1 MASRLQKIRLG
12 DLLIQNGIITAEQLD
27 MTLIQQRRSGRKLG
41 QELIAQHLVTEESL
55 LTFLASQ
62 LHLERIDLSQQAL
75 DPQLVL
81 RLPESL
87 ARRYRAIPVQDRGEH
102 YVVGMADP
110 TDLPALDA
118 ISRAMGKPV
127 EMALISES
135 QLLHILPQL
144 YGAVSK
150 SAELREALGDTV
162 TTTTSAPP
170 PILESSAEDAP
181 IVRLLNAVFTDAA
194 RLRASDIHF
203 EPEES
208 GLRVRL
214 RVDGVLR
221 EHLRVDGRL
230 MPLIASKLKVMANLD
245 IAERRLPQ
253 DGRMHLELEGKAYDV
268 RMATMPVQDGES
280 VVLRLLDQQT
290 VLLRFNELG
299 MPRNIETSLQDI
311 MHRPYGLFLVTG
323 PTGSGK
329 STTLYAALNEI
340 NSVERKIFTVEDPV
354 EYRLQGIS
362 QVQVH
367 PRIGLDFARVLR
379 TILRQDPDVIM
390 VGEIRDH
397 ETAEIAARAALTG
410 HLVLATLHTN
420 DAVGAFTRLQELEVE
435 PFLIGSAVLG
445 VMAQRLVRRICPS
458 CKAEDKEVSPA
469 ERAAFADRLGVPPDF
484 VTFFRGKGCNTCNFT
499 GYRGRQPVFEL
510 IRMAPSLRGAI
521 LGNSRAAL
529 LEAANQQQQFTL
541 LREEAMR
548 LVWEGITTLAEMVR
562 VTSDAE
568 GH

>member
-12 DLLIQNGIITAEQLD
+12 DLLVQNGIITAAQLD
-27 MTLIQQRRSGRKLG
+27 MALTQQRESGRKLG
-41 QELIAQHLVTEESL
+41 QELIAQHLVTEEDL
-55 LTFLASQ
+55 LNFLARQ
-62 LHLERIDLSQQAL
+62 LHLERIDLSRQAL
-75 DPQLVL
+75 DPQLVSQ
-81 RLPESL
+81 LPESL
-87 ARRYRAIPVQDRGEH
+87 ARRYRAIPLRDQGER

-127 EMALISES
+127 TLALISETE
-135 QLLHILPQL
+135 LLRVLPQL

-150 SAELREALGDTV
+150 SAELRDALGDTV
-162 TTTTSAPP
+162 NTPVSPP
-170 PILESSAEDAP
+170 LLESSAEDAP
-181 IVRLLNAVFTDAA
+181 VVRLLNAVFTDAA
-194 RLRASDIHF
+194 RLQASDIHF

-221 EHLRVDGRL
+221 EHLRLDSRL
-230 MPLIASKLKVMANLD
+230 TPLIASKLKVMANLD

-253 DGRMHLELEGKAYDV
+253 DGRMHLALEGKAYDV

-510 IRMAPSLRGAI
+510 IRMAPSLRAAI

-529 LEAANQQQQFTL
+529 LEAANRQQQFTL

>member
-12 DLLIQNGIITAEQLD
+12 DLLVQNGIITAAQLD
-27 MTLIQQRRSGRKLG
+27 MALTQQRESGRKLG
-41 QELIAQHLVTEESL
+41 QELIAQHLVTEEDL
-55 LTFLASQ
+55 LNFLARQ
-62 LHLERIDLSQQAL
+62 LHLERIDLSRQAL
-75 DPQLVL
+75 DPQLVSQ
-81 RLPESL
+81 LPESL
-87 ARRYRAIPVQDRGEH
+87 ARRYRAIPLRDQGER

-127 EMALISES
+127 KLALISETE
-135 QLLHILPQL
+135 LLRVLPQL

-150 SAELREALGDTV
+150 SAELRDALGDTV
-162 TTTTSAPP
+162 NTSAPP
-170 PILESSAEDAP
+170 PLLESSAEDAP
-181 IVRLLNAVFTDAA
+181 VVRLLNAVFTDAA
-194 RLRASDIHF
+194 RLQASDIHF

-221 EHLRVDGRL
+221 EHLRLDSRL
-230 MPLIASKLKVMANLD
+230 TPLIASKLKVMANLD

-253 DGRMHLELEGKAYDV
+253 DGRMHLALEGKAYDV

-510 IRMAPSLRGAI
+510 IRMAPSLRAAI

-529 LEAANQQQQFTL
+529 LEAANRQQQFTL

>member
-12 DLLIQNGIITAEQLD
+12 DLLVQNGIITAAQLD
-27 MTLIQQRRSGRKLG
+27 MALTQQRGSGRKLG
-41 QELIAQHLVTEESL
+41 QELIAQHLVTEEDL
-55 LTFLASQ
+55 LNFLARQ
-62 LHLERIDLSQQAL
+62 LHLERIDLSRQAL
-75 DPQLVL
+75 DPQLVS

-87 ARRYRAIPVQDRGEH
+87 ARRYRAIPLRDQGER

-127 EMALISES
+127 KLALISETE
-135 QLLHILPQL
+135 LLRVLPQL

-150 SAELREALGDTV
+150 SAELRDALGDTV
-162 TTTTSAPP
+162 NTPVSPP
-170 PILESSAEDAP
+170 LLESSAEDAP
-181 IVRLLNAVFTDAA
+181 VVRLLNAIFTDAA
-194 RLRASDIHF
+194 RLQASDIHF

-221 EHLRVDGRL
+221 EHLRLDSRL
-230 MPLIASKLKVMANLD
+230 TPLIASKLKVMANLD

-253 DGRMHLELEGKAYDV
+253 DGRTHLALEGKAYDV

-290 VLLRFNELG
+290 ALLHFNELG
-299 MPRNIETSLQDI
+299 MPGNVEASLQNI
-311 MHRPYGLFLVTG
+311 MHRPHGLFLVTG

-340 NSVERKIFTVEDPV
+340 NTVERKIFTVEDPV

-420 DAVGAFTRLQELEVE
+420 DAVGAFPRLQELEVE

-458 CKAEDKEVSPA
+458 CKTEDKEVSPA
-469 ERAAFADRLGVPPDF
+469 ERAAFAARLGVPPDF
-484 VTFFRGKGCNTCNFT
+484 VTFFCGKGCNTCNFT

-510 IRMAPSLRGAI
+510 IRMDPLLRAAI

-568 GH
+568 EY

>member
-12 DLLIQNGIITAEQLD
+12 DLLVQNGIITAAQLD
-27 MTLIQQRRSGRKLG
+27 MALTQQRGSGRKLG
-41 QELIAQHLVTEESL
+41 QELIAQHLVTEEAL
-55 LTFLASQ
+55 LNFLARQ
-62 LHLERIDLSQQAL
+62 LHLERIDLSRQAL
-75 DPQLVL
+75 DPQLVS

-87 ARRYRAIPVQDRGEH
+87 ARRYRAIPLRDQGER

-110 TDLPALDA
+110 TDVPALDA

-127 EMALISES
+127 KLALISETE
-135 QLLHILPQL
+135 LLRVLPQL

-150 SAELREALGDTV
+150 SAELRDALGDTV
-162 TTTTSAPP
+162 NTSAPP
-170 PILESSAEDAP
+170 PLLESSAEDAP
-181 IVRLLNAVFTDAA
+181 VVRLLNAVFTDAA
-194 RLRASDIHF
+194 RLQASDIHF

-221 EHLRVDGRL
+221 EHLRLDSRL
-230 MPLIASKLKVMANLD
+230 TPLIASKLKVMTNLD

-253 DGRMHLELEGKAYDV
+253 DGRMHLALEGKAYDV

-290 VLLRFNELG
+290 ALLHFHELG
-299 MPRNIETSLQDI
+299 MPGNVEASLRNI

-340 NSVERKIFTVEDPV
+340 NTVERKIFTVEDPV

-420 DAVGAFTRLQELEVE
+420 DAVGAFPRLQELEVE

-458 CKAEDKEVSPA
+458 CKTEDKDVSPA
-469 ERAAFADRLGVPPDF
+469 ERAVFAARLGVPPDF
-484 VTFFRGKGCNTCNFT
+484 VTFFCGKGCNTCNFT

-510 IRMAPSLRGAI
+510 IRMDPLLRAAI

-529 LEAANQQQQFTL
+529 LDAANQQQQFTL

-568 GH
+568 ED

>member
-12 DLLIQNGIITAEQLD
+12 DLLVQNGIITSAQLD
-27 MTLIQQRRSGRKLG
+27 MALTQQRESGRKLG
-41 QELIAQHLVTEESL
+41 QELIAQHLVIEEDL
-55 LTFLASQ
+55 LNFLARQ
-62 LHLERIDLSQQAL
+62 LHLERIDLSRQAL
-75 DPQLVL
+75 DPQLVSQ
-81 RLPESL
+81 LPESL
-87 ARRYRAIPVQDRGEH
+87 ARRYRAIPLRDQGER

-127 EMALISES
+127 KLALISETE
-135 QLLHILPQL
+135 LLRVLPQL

-150 SAELREALGDTV
+150 SAELRDALGDTV
-162 TTTTSAPP
+162 NTSAPP
-170 PILESSAEDAP
+170 PLLESSAEDAP
-181 IVRLLNAVFTDAA
+181 VVRLLNAVFTDAA
-194 RLRASDIHF
+194 RLQASDIHF

-221 EHLRVDGRL
+221 EHLRLDSRL
-230 MPLIASKLKVMANLD
+230 TPLIASKLKVMANLD

-253 DGRMHLELEGKAYDV
+253 DGRMHLALEGKAYDV

-510 IRMAPSLRGAI
+510 IRMAPSLRAAI

-529 LEAANQQQQFTL
+529 LEAANRQQQFTL

>member
-290 VLLRFNELG
+290 ALLHFNELG
-299 MPRNIETSLQDI
+299 MPRNIEISLQNI
-311 MHRPYGLFLVTG
+311 MHRPHGLFLVTG

-340 NSVERKIFTVEDPV
+340 NTIERKIFTVEDPV
-354 EYRLQGIS
+354 EYQPPGHQPGAGASPYRARFCAGAPH
-362 QVQVH
+362 H
-367 PRIGLDFARVLR
+367 PAPGSGCYHGGRD
-379 TILRQDPDVIM
+379 
-390 VGEIRDH
+390 RDH

-420 DAVGAFTRLQELEVE
+420 DAVGAFPRLQELEVE
-435 PFLIGSAVLG
+435 SFLIGSAVLG

-458 CKAEDKEVSPA
+458 CKTEDKEVSPA

-484 VTFFRGKGCNTCNFT
+484 VTFFCGKGCNTCNFT

-510 IRMAPSLRGAI
+510 IRMDPLLRAAI

-529 LEAANQQQQFTL
+529 LEAANRQQQFTL

-548 LVWEGITTLAEMVR
+548 LVWEGITTLAEMAR

-568 GH
+568 ED

>member
-27 MTLIQQRRSGRKLG
+27 MTLIQQRGSGRKLG

-87 ARRYRAIPVQDRGEH
+87 ARRYRAIPVQDRGNH

-135 QLLHILPQL
+135 QLLRILPQL

-162 TTTTSAPP
+162 TTSAPP

-194 RLRASDIHF
+194 RLQASDIHF

-253 DGRMHLELEGKAYDV
+253 DGRMHLELEGKVYDV

-290 VLLRFNELG
+290 ALLHFNELG
-299 MPRNIETSLQDI
+299 MPRNIEISLQNI
-311 MHRPYGLFLVTG
+311 MHRPHGLFLVTG

-340 NSVERKIFTVEDPV
+340 NTIERKIFTVEDPV

-367 PRIGLDFARVLR
+367 SRIGLDFARVLR

-420 DAVGAFTRLQELEVE
+420 DAVGAFPRLQELEVE
-435 PFLIGSAVLG
+435 SFLIGSAVLG

-458 CKAEDKEVSPA
+458 CKTEDHDVSPA
-469 ERAAFADRLGVPPDF
+469 ERAAFAAQLGVSPDF
-484 VTFFRGKGCNTCNFT
+484 VTFFCGNGCNTCNFT

-510 IRMAPSLRGAI
+510 IRMDQLLRAAI
-521 LGNSRAAL
+521 LSNNRTAL
-529 LEAANQQQQFTL
+529 LEAASTQKQFSL

-548 LVWEGITTLAEMVR
+548 LVWEGITTLAEMAR
-562 VTSDAE
+562 VTSEAE
-568 GH
+568 ED

>member
-12 DLLIQNGIITAEQLD
+12 DLLVQNGIITAAQLD
-27 MTLIQQRRSGRKLG
+27 MALTQQRGSGRKLG
-41 QELIAQHLVTEESL
+41 QELIAQHLVTEEDL
-55 LTFLASQ
+55 LNFLARQ
-62 LHLERIDLSQQAL
+62 LHLERIDLSRQAL
-75 DPQLVL
+75 DPQLVS

-87 ARRYRAIPVQDRGEH
+87 ARRYRAIPLRDQGER

-127 EMALISES
+127 KLALISETE
-135 QLLHILPQL
+135 LLRVLPQL

-150 SAELREALGDTV
+150 SAELRDALGDTV
-162 TTTTSAPP
+162 NTSTPP
-170 PILESSAEDAP
+170 PLLESSAEDAP
-181 IVRLLNAVFTDAA
+181 VVRLLNAVFTDAA
-194 RLRASDIHF
+194 RLQASDIHF

-221 EHLRVDGRL
+221 EHLRLDSRL
-230 MPLIASKLKVMANLD
+230 TPLIASKLKVMTNLD

-253 DGRMHLELEGKAYDV
+253 DGRMHLALEGKAYDV

-290 VLLRFNELG
+290 ALLHFHELG
-299 MPRNIETSLQDI
+299 MPGNVEASLRNI

-340 NSVERKIFTVEDPV
+340 NTVERKIFTVEDPV

-420 DAVGAFTRLQELEVE
+420 DAVGAFPRLQELEVE

-458 CKAEDKEVSPA
+458 CKTEDKEVSPA
-469 ERAAFADRLGVPPDF
+469 ERAAFAARLGVPPDF
-484 VTFFRGKGCNTCNFT
+484 VTFFCGKGCNTCNFT

-510 IRMAPSLRGAI
+510 IRMDPLLRAAI

-568 GH
+568 DY